1 MFKQIFFLFFTL
13 TSFVYFYYG
22 CASGNSCYEINDQC
36 LYKEYKFSMLDSL
49 DNILLDGNINIKDYT
64 NNKIS
69 GTYKFINVYNDSFP
83 GYSSMKGKFSGTVN
97 GKENKVYINTNPSL
111 SDYNILLNLSLT
123 KDSLNGTWSLSAMT
137 GKSNS
142 GKFIATKIKK

>member
-1 MFKQIFFLFFTL
+1 
-13 TSFVYFYYG
+13 
-22 CASGNSCYEINDQC
+22 
-36 LYKEYKFSMLDSL
+36 
-49 DNILLDGNINIKDYT
+49 
-64 NNKIS
+64 
-69 GTYKFINVYNDSFP
+69 
-83 GYSSMKGKFSGTVN
+83 
-97 GKENKVYINTNPSL
+97 L

>member
-1 MFKQIFFLFFTL
+1 
-13 TSFVYFYYG
+13 
-22 CASGNSCYEINDQC
+22 
-36 LYKEYKFSMLDSL
+36 MLDSL

-83 GYSSMKGKFSGTVN
+83 GYSSMRGKFNGNVN
-97 GKENKVYINTNPSL
+97 ENENKVYINTNPLL
-111 SDYNILLNLSLT
+111 SDYNVFLSLSMIN
-123 KDSLNGTWSLSAMT
+123 DSLNGKWNLST
-137 GKSNS
+137 LKGIKNS